1 MVNRVGDFGFALGIF
16 LIFYLFGTVNYNEVF
31 NQIPEVVD
39 KKLLFLGMNIDA
51 VDLICILLF
60 IGAMGKSAQI
70 FLHTWLPDAM
80 EGPTPV
86 SALIHAATMVTAGVF
101 LVVRCSPIFE
111 YSPLTL
117 NIITIVGM
125 TTAFFAATIALVQ
138 TDIKKIIAYS
148 TCSQLGYMF
157 FAAGVGAYNVAMF
170 HLFTHAF
177 FKALLFLGSGSV
189 IHSFKD
195 EQDINQMGAVYKKL
209 PYTYIFMIIGTLALT
224 GFPFLSGFYSKD
236 AIIEFAY
243 LKGNTTGY
251 YAAGIGI
258 FTAVLTSIYSW
269 RLIFKTFH
277 GEYNNRKIDINEM
290 HESPLVMLIPLFVL
304 AIGAIFAGFLF
315 KDLFI
320 GHGEQNVFWGNSIK
334 FLNPLSTEHPPLWF
348 LLTTPILVLI
358 SIPLAYYLFVK
369 DKDIPN
375 RIVQS
380 NKPLYNFLINKWYFD
395 ELYNVLFIQS
405 SKKIGLFF
413 WKIIDVKVID
423 KFGPDGVSLLI
434 KNLSLRAS
442 KFQSGFIYQY
452 AFMILLGFSALL
464 TFLILN

>member
-1 MVNRVGDFGFALGIF
+1 MA
-16 LIFYLFGTVNYNEVF
+16 
-31 NQIPEVVD
+31 
-39 KKLLFLGMNIDA
+39 
-51 VDLICILLF
+51 
-60 IGAMGKSAQI
+60 
-70 FLHTWLPDAM
+70 
-80 EGPTPV
+80 
-86 SALIHAATMVTAGVF
+86 
-101 LVVRCSPIFE
+101 
-111 YSPLTL
+111 
-117 NIITIVGM
+117 
-125 TTAFFAATIALVQ
+125 TAFFAATVALVQ

-209 PYTYIFMIIGTLALT
+209 PYTWILMLIGTLALT

-258 FTAVLTSIYSW
+258 LTAVLTSIYSW

-277 GEYNNRKIDINEM
+277 GSYNNKKIKIEEI
-290 HESPLVMLIPLFVL
+290 HESPIVMILPLIILS
-304 AIGAIFAGFLF
+304 IGAIFSGFLF

-320 GHGEQNVFWGNSIK
+320 GHGEVNYFWGESIK
-334 FLNPLSTEHPPLWF
+334 FSKPLSTEHPPLWF
-348 LLTTPILVLI
+348 ILMTPTLVVF
-358 SIPLAYYLFVK
+358 SIPIAYYLFVK
-369 DKDIPN
+369 NKYLSSQIAE
-375 RIVQS
+375 I
-380 NKPLYNFLINKWYFD
+380 NKPLYKFLINKWYFD
-395 ELYNVLFIQS
+395 ELYDVLFIKS
-405 SKKIGLFF
+405 SKKLGLFF
-413 WKIIDVKVID
+413 WKIVDVRIID
-423 KFGPDGVSLLI
+423 KFGPDGISSLI
-434 KNLSLRAS
+434 KILSIKAS

-452 AFMILLGFSALL
+452 AFMILIGFSALL
-464 TFLILN
+464 TFLILQ

>member
-1 MVNRVGDFGFALGIF
+1 
-16 LIFYLFGTVNYNEVF
+16 
-31 NQIPEVVD
+31 
-39 KKLLFLGMNIDA
+39 MNSIN
-51 VDLICILLF
+51 LICILLF

-117 NIITIVGM
+117 NIITIIGM
-125 TTAFFAATIALVQ
+125 TTAFFAATVALVQ

-157 FAAGVGAYNVAMF
+157 FATGVGAYNVAMF

-189 IHSFKD
+189 IHSFKN
-195 EQDINQMGAVYKKL
+195 EQDINKMGGVWKKI
-209 PYTYIFMIIGTLALT
+209 PYTWILMIIGTLALT

-243 LKGNTTGY
+243 LRGNTTGY

-258 FTAVLTSIYSW
+258 LTALLTSIYSW
-269 RLIFKTFH
+269 RLVFKTFH
-277 GEYNNRKIDINEM
+277 GPYNNSKIKINEV
-290 HESPLVMLIPLFVL
+290 HESPVVMLMPLFVL
-304 AIGAIFAGFLF
+304 SIGAIFAGFLF

-320 GHGEQNVFWGNSIK
+320 THGIVNNFWGDSIK
-334 FLNPLSTEHPPLWF
+334 FLNPIKHRPSTLMDYINNAN
-348 LLTTPILVLI
+348 TSN
-358 SIPLAYYLFVK
+358 SI
-369 DKDIPN
+369 N
-375 RIVQS
+375 T
-380 NKPLYNFLINKWYFD
+380 NFI
-395 ELYNVLFIQS
+395 LFIC
-405 SKKIGLFF
+405 
-413 WKIIDVKVID
+413 
-423 KFGPDGVSLLI
+423 
-434 KNLSLRAS
+434 
-442 KFQSGFIYQY
+442 
-452 AFMILLGFSALL
+452 
-464 TFLILN
+464 